1 MHLIMKML
9 ILFRSSLE
17 PQRKLHL
24 SEDFVAQTMSELYI
38 SPPTCKVAKRLF
50 LPDIFLETKYDSIH
64 KRRSTKILSAVA
76 I

>member
-50 LPDIFLETKYDSIH
+50 LKTKYDSIH